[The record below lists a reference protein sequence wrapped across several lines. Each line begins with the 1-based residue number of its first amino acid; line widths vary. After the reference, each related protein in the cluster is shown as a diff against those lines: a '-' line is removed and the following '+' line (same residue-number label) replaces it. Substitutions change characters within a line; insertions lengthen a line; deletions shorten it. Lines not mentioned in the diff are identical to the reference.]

1 MKRHPLFPEHPHIL
15 HGGDYNPDQW
25 LETPGIIDDDFRLM
39 ELSNCSVFSVGIFS
53 WSQLEP
59 EEGRFTFGWLDD
71 ILDRLQASGKKAFLA
86 TPSGARPPWMAKK
99 YPECRRVTADGRRE
113 EYRMRHNLCFSSEL
127 VREKTEIINSKLAE
141 RYGNHPAV
149 IGWHISNELSGECYC
164 PFCLARFYRFLEE
177 KYHTVDELNR
187 RIWSGFWSHR
197 FTAFDE
203 IDPRDPALEAIRVD
217 WKRFNTRQMCDWL
230 AFEKSVIRRYS
241 DKPVTTNMMGLHKQ
255 IDYFRFASE
264 CDFIADDCYPM
275 WYLGEEKEVGA
286 RISMLHD
293 LHYSMKRKPFVMME
307 SAPGVP
313 NFRPYAHLR
322 RPGELQREMLLA
334 IGHGADG
341 TMYFQ
346 WRKSR
351 GGFEKFH
358 GAVVGH
364 DNSEDNLTFRQV
376 ADYGAHLRKL
386 DGVAGAPRKIET
398 ALIWDWD
405 SSWALELGDY
415 THNFKDVHTV
425 FQRHYKALWES
436 NFSLGI
442 VESTGD
448 FSPYRVLVA
457 PMLFMIKTG
466 IREKLEAF
474 VREGGTLILTHLFGY
489 VNEDSL
495 CYRPADLTPL
505 TGVEVQDY
513 DCMEPARIQ
522 SALYDGKSVPVLEA
536 AELLRNHTAEV
547 LAVYEKDFYAG
558 SPAITRN
565 VIGQGCVYYLA
576 ANFSDEF
583 LRQFYFDVLT
593 KAGVHPQLPGLPDN
607 VKCSIREDENETYI
621 FLYNFGENEES
632 FPMPPGAEAL
642 WENQASGKILTLSP
656 RGSTVA
662 VMKKQN

>member
-1 MKRHPLFPEHPHIL
+1 MKKQLLFPDYPHIL

-25 LETPGIIDDDFRLM
+25 LDTPEIIDDDFRLM
-39 ELSNCSVFSVGIFS
+39 ELSHCGVFSVGIFS
-53 WSQLEP
+53 WTQLEP
-59 EEGRFTFGWLDD
+59 EEGKFTFDWLDD
-71 ILDRLQASGKKAFLA
+71 ILDRCAKHGKKVFLA
-86 TPSGARPPWMAKK
+86 TPTGARPPWMAKK
-99 YPECRRVTADGRRE
+99 YPECRRVTADGRRD
-113 EYRMRHNLCFSSEL
+113 EYQMRHNLCFSSEL
-127 VREKTEIINSKLAE
+127 VRQKTEIIDAKLAR

-149 IGWHISNELSGECYC
+149 LGWHISNELSGECFC
-164 PFCLARFYRFLEE
+164 PLCLARFYKFLEK

-197 FTAFDE
+197 YTSFDE
-203 IDPRDPALEAIRVD
+203 INPRDPAMEAIVVD
-217 WKRFNTRQMCDWL
+217 WKRFNAEQIRDYL

-241 DKPVTTNMMGLHKQ
+241 GKPVTTNMMGLHTE
-255 IDYFRFASE
+255 IDYFRLAPE

-275 WYLGEEKEVGA
+275 WYLGEEKKVGA
-286 RISMLHD
+286 RFSMLHD
-293 LHYSMKRKPFVMME
+293 LHYSMQQKPFVMME

-364 DNSEDNLTFRQV
+364 DNSEDNLTFQQV
-376 ADYGAHLRKL
+376 ADYGAHLSKL
-386 DGVAGAPRKIET
+386 DCIAGSPRKIDA

-405 SSWALELGDY
+405 NSWALDKGDY
-415 THNFKDVHTV
+415 THNFKEVHP
-425 FQRHYKALWES
+425 FFLRHYKALWES
-436 NFSLGI
+436 NFSLGV

-457 PMLFMIKTG
+457 PMLFMVKSG

-474 VREGGTLILTHLFGY
+474 VRNGGTLIVTQMFGY

-505 TGVEVQDY
+505 TGVEVLDY
-513 DCMEPARIQ
+513 DCMEPTRTQ
-522 SALYDGKSVPVLEA
+522 SALFNGKVVKITEA
-536 AELLRNHTAEV
+536 AELLRNHSAEV
-547 LAVYEKDFYAG
+547 LATYQEDFYAG
-558 SPAITRN
+558 TPAVTRHAL
-565 VIGQGCVYYLA
+565 GQGSVYYLA
-576 ANFSDEF
+576 ANFEDEF
-583 LRQFYFDVLT
+583 LQEFYFDALT
-593 KAGVHPQLPGLPDN
+593 KAGIAPQLENLPSN
-607 VKCSIREDENETYI
+607 VKCAVREGENERYL
-621 FLYNFGENEES
+621 FLYNFGENEET
-632 FPMPPGAEAL
+632 FPVPAAYDL
-642 WENQASGKILTLSP
+642 WNDRTVDGKLTLAP
-656 RGSTVA
+656 RGSTVLRI
-662 VMKKQN
+662 K

>member
-1 MKRHPLFPEHPHIL
+1 MKKHLLFPDHPHIL

-25 LETPGIIDDDFRLM
+25 LETPGIIDDDLRLM
-39 ELSNCSVFSVGIFS
+39 ELAHCEVFSVGIFS

-59 EEGRFTFGWLDD
+59 EEGKFTFGWLDD
-71 ILDRLQASGKKAFLA
+71 ILDRFKASGKKAFLA
-86 TPSGARPPWMAKK
+86 TPTGARPPWMAKK

-127 VREKTEIINSKLAE
+127 VRRKTEIIDSKLAE
-141 RYGNHPAV
+141 RYGKHPAV
-149 IGWHISNELSGECYC
+149 IGWHISNELNGECFC
-164 PFCLARFYRFLEE
+164 PLCLARFYRFLEE

-217 WKRFNTRQMCDWL
+217 WKRFCSEQIRGFL
-230 AFEKSVIRRYS
+230 SFEKSVIRRYS
-241 DKPVTTNMMGLHKQ
+241 DRPVTTNMMGLYKEL
-255 IDYFRFASE
+255 DYFRLAPE

-346 WRKSR
+346 WRKGR

-364 DNSEDNLTFRQV
+364 DNSENNLTFRQV

-386 DGVAGAPRKIET
+386 DPVVGTPRKIET
-398 ALIWDWD
+398 ALIWDWE
-405 SSWALELGDY
+405 SFWALEHGNY
-415 THNFKDVHTV
+415 THNFKNVHSV
-425 FQRHYKALWES
+425 IMRHYRALWES
-436 NFSLGI
+436 NFSLGV
-442 VESTGD
+442 VESCAD

-457 PMLFMIKTG
+457 PMLFMVKTG

-474 VREGGTLILTHLFGY
+474 VRAGGTLIVTQLFGY

-505 TGVEVQDY
+505 TGVEVLDY

-522 SALYDGKSVPVLEA
+522 SARYDGKSVPVLEA
-536 AELLRNHTAEV
+536 ADLLRNHTAEV

-593 KAGVHPQLPGLPDN
+593 QAGVRPQLAGLPDN
-607 VKCSIREDENETYI
+607 VKCSIREDENEIYI

-632 FPMPPGAEAL
+632 FPMPPGAKAL

>member
-1 MKRHPLFPEHPHIL
+1 MKRHLLFPEHPHIL

-25 LETPGIIDDDFRLM
+25 LETPGIIDDDLRLM
-39 ELSNCSVFSVGIFS
+39 ELAHCDVFSVGIFS

-71 ILDRLQASGKKAFLA
+71 ILDRLNASGRKVFLA

-127 VREKTEIINSKLAE
+127 VRRKTGIIDSELAE
-141 RYGNHPAV
+141 RYGKHPAV
-149 IGWHISNELSGECYC
+149 IGWHISNELNGECFC
-164 PFCLARFYRFLEE
+164 PLCLARFYRYLEE
-177 KYHTVDELNR
+177 KYHTVEELNR

-203 IDPRDPALEAIRVD
+203 IDPRDPALEAVRVD
-217 WKRFNTRQMCDWL
+217 WKRFCTEQMRDFL
-230 AFEKSVIRRYS
+230 SFEKSVIRRYS
-241 DKPVTTNMMGLHKQ
+241 DRPVTTNMMGLYKE
-255 IDYFRFASE
+255 IDYFRLASE

-275 WYLGEEKEVGA
+275 WYVGEEKQVAA
-286 RISMLHD
+286 RYSMLHD
-293 LHYSMKRKPFVMME
+293 LHYSMKQKPFVMME

-334 IGHGADG
+334 VGHGADG

-346 WRKSR
+346 WRKGR

-364 DNSEDNLTFRQV
+364 DNSENNLTFRQV
-376 ADYGAHLRKL
+376 ADYGAHLARL
-386 DGVAGAPRKIET
+386 DRVVGAPRKIET

-405 SSWALELGDY
+405 SSWALEHGDF
-415 THNFKDVHTV
+415 THNFKDVHSV
-425 FQRHYKALWES
+425 FLRHYRALWES
-436 NFSLGI
+436 NFSLGA
-442 VESTGD
+442 VESNGD

-457 PMLFMIKTG
+457 PMLFMVKTG
-466 IREKLEAF
+466 IREKLEGF
-474 VREGGTLILTHLFGY
+474 VRSGGTLIVTHMFGY

-495 CYRPADLTPL
+495 CNRPADLTPL
-505 TGVEVQDY
+505 TGVEVRDL
-513 DCMEPARIQ
+513 DCMEPGRSQ
-522 SALYDGKSVPVLEA
+522 SALYGGKSVPVLEA
-536 AELLRNHTAEV
+536 AELLRDHTAEV

-565 VIGQGCVYYLA
+565 VTGQGCVYYLG

-593 KAGVHPQLPGLPDN
+593 RAGVAPAVAGLPGA
-607 VKCSIREDENETYI
+607 VKCAVREGENERYV
-621 FLYNFGENEES
+621 FLYNFSEREEIVS
-632 FPMPPGAEAL
+632 LPCPAYDL
-642 WENQASGKILTLSP
+642 WNGCEITGSLTLAP
-656 RGSTVA
+656 RGSTVLVTA
-662 VMKKQN
+662 

>member
-1 MKRHPLFPEHPHIL
+1 MKKHLLFPEHPHIL

-71 ILDRLQASGKKAFLA
+71 ILDRLQTSGKKTFLA

-99 YPECRRVTADGRRE
+99 YPECRRMTEDGRRE
-113 EYRMRHNLCFSSEL
+113 EFRMRHNLCFSSEL
-127 VREKTEIINSKLAE
+127 VREKTGIIDAKLAE
-141 RYGNHPAV
+141 RYGKHPAV
-149 IGWHISNELSGECYC
+149 LGWHISNELNGECFC
-164 PFCLARFYRFLEE
+164 PLCLARFYRFLEE
-177 KYHTVDELNR
+177 KYRTVGELNR

-203 IDPRDPALEAIRVD
+203 IDPRDPTLEAVRID
-217 WKRFNTRQMCDWL
+217 WKRFCTEQMRDFL
-230 AFEKSVIRRYS
+230 FFEKGIIRKYS
-241 DKPVTTNMMGLHKQ
+241 DKPVTTNMMGLYKE
-255 IDYFRFASE
+255 IDYFRLASE

-275 WYLGEEKEVGA
+275 WYLGEEKQVAA
-286 RISMLHD
+286 RYSMLHD
-293 LHYSMKRKPFVMME
+293 LHYSMQRKPFVMME

-346 WRKSR
+346 WRKGR

-364 DNSEDNLTFRQV
+364 DNSENSLTFRQV
-376 ADYGAHLRKL
+376 ADYGAHLARL
-386 DGVAGAPRKIET
+386 GRVVGARRKIET

-405 SSWALELGDY
+405 NCWALEHGDY
-415 THNFKDVHTV
+415 THNFKDVQSV
-425 FQRHYKALWES
+425 FLRHYRALWES
-436 NFSLGI
+436 NFSLGV
-442 VESTGD
+442 VESGGD

-457 PMLFMIKTG
+457 PMLFMVKTG

-474 VREGGTLILTHLFGY
+474 VRAGGTLIVTHLFGY

-495 CYRPADLTPL
+495 CYRPAELTPL
-505 TGVEVQDY
+505 TGVEVLDY
-513 DCMEPARIQ
+513 DCMEPARTQ
-522 SALYDGKSVPVLEA
+522 SVSINRHTVKVLEA
-536 AELLRNHTAEV
+536 AEVLRNHDAEI
-547 LAVYEKDFYAG
+547 LGIYQEDFYAG
-558 SPAITRN
+558 TPAVTRRRL
-565 VIGQGCVYYLA
+565 GKGSVYYLG
-576 ANFSDEF
+576 ANFEDDF
-583 LRQFYFDVLT
+583 LKEFYFDILT
-593 KAGVHPQLPGLPDN
+593 EAGVAPMLAGLPDN
-607 VKCSIREDENETYI
+607 VKCAVREAENERCV
-621 FLYNFGENEES
+621 FLYNFSEQEE
-632 FPMPPGAEAL
+632 FVPLPCRAYDL
-642 WENQASGKILTLSP
+642 WNGCEITGSLTLAP
-656 RGSTVA
+656 RGSTVL
-662 VMKKQN
+662 VME